1 MKTFFRQW
9 QRKACGGDEKHQRR
23 KAHEYLK
30 DELGNGKK
38 AAQTRQYTQLRQDHA
53 ETWPP
58 GLKAQECAQPVQA
71 QQAKI
76 NALKQ
81 TECQEFTFKRPG
93 TRRNAFRL
101 SGQEIGYNKK

>member
-38 AAQTRQYTQLRQDHA
+38 AAQTRQYTSSGRITLKRGRQ
-53 ETWPP
+53 
-58 GLKAQECAQPVQA
+58 V
-71 QQAKI
+71 
-76 NALKQ
+76 
-81 TECQEFTFKRPG
+81 
-93 TRRNAFRL
+93 
-101 SGQEIGYNKK
+101 